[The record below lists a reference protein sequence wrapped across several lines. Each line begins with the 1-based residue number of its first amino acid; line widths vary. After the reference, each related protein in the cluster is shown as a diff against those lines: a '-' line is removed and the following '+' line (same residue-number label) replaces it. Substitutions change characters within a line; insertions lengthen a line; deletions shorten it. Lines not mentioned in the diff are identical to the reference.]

1 MTLRQTWISIN
12 TCISAFVRSVSR
24 NSRHRDN
31 LVANKERRRR
41 LFLSMKEVAAMNISA
56 QESLRLA
63 ELLTSNDLSV
73 RRAPTKDGRWA
84 TIGDTVCA
92 SRRSCTRI
100 YLGTIFSARNVIRKV
115 LEFQIGH
122 PRNIGPVPSPSP
134 VPRST
139 DRCFPVWRD
148 SRVFLSLPGI
158 VVWLWRGIPART
170 PVRED
175 IPATR
180 KTPAASF
187 GPLAR
192 QNDVDSSPCTR
203 SAHVARRRQPAPEP
217 PFRTAIRS
225 AGWQTMICDRSRPRA
240 VSWFLCKRTRRRG
253 ARRLRSQT
261 IVN

>member
-1 MTLRQTWISIN
+1 MSFDQYTYVLLRLSVAYPETPGIATTWSR
-12 TCISAFVRSVSR
+12 TKKEDAVSFYPW
-24 NSRHRDN
+24 
-31 LVANKERRRR
+31 K
-41 LFLSMKEVAAMNISA
+41 VAAMNISA
-56 QESLRLA
+56 RESLRLA

-73 RRAPTKDGRWA
+73 RRAPTKDGRRA
-84 TIGDTVCA
+84 TIGDTGRA

-100 YLGTIFSARNVIRKV
+100 YLLGYRLHREERYQESFGISNRPSA
-115 LEFQIGH
+115 EH
-122 PRNIGPVPSPSP
+122 WSPSP
-134 VPRST
+134 IPRST
-139 DRCFPVWRD
+139 DRCFPGFDVIL

-158 VVWLWRGIPART
+158 VVGLWRGIPART

-203 SAHVARRRQPAPEP
+203 SAHVPRDPEATRARA
-217 PFRTAIRS
+217 AIRS